1 MIVAGHL
8 VFEKDTDLGCR
19 DSHGLSRYDIDLF
32 RISGSGSGATTL
44 TSDTTEDCHPLGC
57 R

>member
-44 TSDTTEDCHPLGC
+44 TSDTTEDCHPLGW